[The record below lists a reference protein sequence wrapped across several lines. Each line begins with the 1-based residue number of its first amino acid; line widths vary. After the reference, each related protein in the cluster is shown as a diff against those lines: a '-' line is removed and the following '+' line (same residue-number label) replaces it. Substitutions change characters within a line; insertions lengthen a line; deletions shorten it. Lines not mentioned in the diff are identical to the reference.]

1 MRTSLQIILII
12 FFSLNLI
19 SCSSD
24 DTEKVNEPISKAGD
38 TVNGVI
44 DPVGDGLNG
53 VLDPVGD
60 GVNDGLDSVGDVVNG
75 GLGAITGGSTEIGRA
90 SCRERV

>member
-19 SCSSD
+19 SCSPD
-24 DTEKVNEPISKAGD
+24 DTEKVNKPISKAGD
-38 TVNGVI
+38 TV
-44 DPVGDGLNG
+44 NG

-60 GVNDGLDSVGDVVNG
+60 GVNDGLG
-75 GLGAITGGSTEIGRA
+75 
-90 SCRERV
+90 